1 MAVKDI
7 SDAQVCQA
15 CAAFHAGDRD
25 TQNSLSILMAMT
37 GQPSKVCFRAMERAE
52 RRGLIECGVSLQTAW
67 PSKTGWQLAHE
78 ATTGGN
84 NERRGEQ

>member
-7 SDAQVCQA
+7 NDAQVCQA
-15 CAAFHAGDRD
+15 CAAFHAGDTR
-25 TQNSLSILMAMT
+25 NSLSILMAMS
-37 GQPSKVCFRAMERAE
+37 GQPPKVCLRAMERAE
-52 RRGLIECGVSLQTAW
+52 RRGLIEYGVSLQTAW